1 MTEGPLPSGARILL
15 FVPMYQCREQIVRV
29 LDRLDS
35 RYTGLIAEIAVID
48 NGSRDGGPEAAAAA
62 LARLHIPARLWVNR
76 ANYHLGGSHKV
87 AFDLALRE
95 GFSHVLVLHGDDQAD
110 PDDLLPLLRS
120 GAALHWDCFLG
131 SRFSLDSRRQ
141 GYSQLRTVGNLVYNG
156 LFCLATRRWLVD
168 LGSGLN
174 LFRMH
179 WLRDRSYHLLAD
191 DLTFNYFLVLAMCAR
206 RARFRFFPISWREE
220 DQVSNVRL
228 FRQAWK
234 TLGILASW
242 CSAGP
247 RWLRRP
253 HGRFPPGS
261 YQADV
266 RYVNAAFTERAHAS
280 CAAIAPP
287 PRI

>member
-1 MTEGPLPSGARILL
+1 MSNARILV
-15 FVPMYQCREQIVRV
+15 FVPMYQCREQVVRV
-29 LDRLDS
+29 LARLDA
-35 RYTGLIAEIAVID
+35 RYAGLIAEIAVID
-48 NGSRDGGPEAAAAA
+48 NGSRDGGREAAAAA
-62 LARLHIPARLWVNR
+62 LAQLNIPARLWANR

-95 GFSHVLVLHGDDQAD
+95 GFTHVLVLHGDDQAD
-110 PDDLLPLLRS
+110 PDDLLPHLRS
-120 GAALHWDCFLG
+120 ATAQGWDCFLG
-131 SRFSLDSRRQ
+131 SRFSLGSRRQ
-141 GYSQLRTVGNLVYNG
+141 GYSRLRTFGNFFYNG

-174 LFRMH
+174 LFRLG
-179 WLRDRSYHLLAD
+179 WLRDRGYHLLAD
-191 DLTFNYFLVLAMCAR
+191 DLTFNYFLVLLMCAR

-228 FRQAWK
+228 VRQAAK
-234 TLGILASW
+234 TLGMLASW

-261 YQADV
+261 YRADV
-266 RYVNAAFTERAHAS
+266 LFANAAFLAR
-280 CAAIAPP
+280 
-287 PRI
+287 R